1 MGLIKKESIEQ
12 LLERIDIVSLI
23 ETYVPLKR
31 AGSSFKGLC
40 PFHNEKSPSFSV
52 SPQRQRYHCFGCGAS
67 GSSVNFLMEYTNITY
82 PEALRQLAD
91 KYGMTLEE
99 ETDSTQSIEIKKQRN
114 RLLLLHELATA
125 WFHELLLT
133 HPDAKGARD
142 YLKQRGLNSTIAK
155 QWLLGWAPTDSQL
168 FLNWA
173 KEQKLTGRELIDS
186 GLAALKDPQDKNS
199 GLYSRFRNRLMFP
212 ICNDYGEPI
221 AFSARQLDNNP
232 NTGKYI
238 NSPETSL
245 FVKSKNFYGLDKA
258 KRAIGQNKYA
268 LLCEG
273 QMDVIAAHQAGFEMA
288 VASLGTAFTEQ
299 HATLIK
305 RYSPKAKICFDADGA
320 GQKAAI
326 KAYAQ
331 LAAIDVKVDMVQL
344 PNGED
349 PDSIIKSKGKEAFA
363 ELVDE
368 ALPFFEDQLQ
378 KMQAHPD
385 WAKPQKKMEFVSE
398 FLYHLSH
405 LTHRTEQDIYLSD
418 FCTRL
423 NLDPEAI
430 RQDFNTILQQKKQQ
444 DERDQQ
450 RQKQQYKLQKQQE
463 KRSNQNS
470 TIDTTGTIGSAAT
483 TPSTSISPH
492 ASIDDFNAS
501 MNSTADHSD
510 YSDNSNYSEHPLS
523 EESGITQESDLNNN
537 PDATHHQ
544 TSHESLNKSSYQTS
558 PPPID
563 SALQTLVQAALQDS
577 AAQAWL
583 IEQLDFYQAHIDSH
597 YYVKDFIKIL
607 TEKPDPYSAPSL
619 NGFLA
624 QFDAQHPFQNI
635 TNQATLRLAEQAAKE
650 SHTEMQRRLLNVE
663 SNRIQM
669 RLNDSSLSAEQ
680 QRQLMQEFM
689 TVNEKITQLN
699 S

>member
-12 LLERIDIVSLI
+12 LLERVDIISLI

-91 KYGMTLEE
+91 KYGMTLDE
-99 ETDSTQSIEIKKQRN
+99 ETDSTQSIEVKKQRN
-114 RLLLLHELATA
+114 RLLLLHEEATA

-133 HPDAKGARD
+133 HTDAQGARD
-142 YLKQRGLNSTIAK
+142 YLKQRGLNRETAK
-155 QWLLGWAPTDSQL
+155 KWLLGWAPTDSQL
-168 FLNWA
+168 FLKWA
-173 KEQKLTGRELIDS
+173 KEQNLTGRELIDS
-186 GLAALKDPQDKNS
+186 GLAALKDPQDKRS

-221 AFSARQLDNNP
+221 AFSGRQLDNNP

-245 FVKSKNFYGLDKA
+245 FIKSKHFYGLDKA

-288 VASLGTAFTEQ
+288 VASLGTAFTPQ

-305 RYSPKAKICFDADGA
+305 RYSPKAKVCFDADSA

-326 KAYAQ
+326 KAYQQ
-331 LAAIDVKVDMVQL
+331 LAAVNIQVDMVQL

-349 PDSIIKSKGKEAFA
+349 PDSIIKSKGNQAFA
-363 ELVDE
+363 KLINE

-378 KMQAHPD
+378 KMQAHAD
-385 WAKPQKKMEFVSE
+385 WNNPQKKTEFIHE
-398 FLYHLSH
+398 LLHHLSQ
-405 LTHRTEQDIYLSD
+405 LTHRTEQDVYLSD
-418 FCTRL
+418 LCTRL
-423 NLDPEAI
+423 NLDQESI
-430 RQDFNTILQQKKQQ
+430 RQDFNEILQQKKQQ
-444 DERDQQ
+444 DEREQQ
-450 RQKQQYKLQKQQE
+450 RQKSQTKQPYKIKKQQDP
-463 KRSNQNS
+463 NPTQNS
-470 TIDTTGTIGSAAT
+470 DSHLNSSSA
-483 TPSTSISPH
+483 
-492 ASIDDFNAS
+492 IDDFNAS
-501 MNSTADHSD
+501 INSTLDNPEYLEQATYASAPIDEIPPTELSNQTNHTD
-510 YSDNSNYSEHPLS
+510 YPN
-523 EESGITQESDLNNN
+523 
-537 PDATHHQ
+537 
-544 TSHESLNKSSYQTS
+544 S
-558 PPPID
+558 PPIID
-563 SALQTLVQAALQDS
+563 TAVATLAQAALQDLV
-577 AAQAWL
+577 AQTWL
-583 IEQLDFYQAHIDSH
+583 TQQLEFYREHIESH
-597 YYVKDFIKIL
+597 YYIKDFIKIL

-619 NGFLA
+619 NRFLS
-624 QFDAQHPFQNI
+624 QFDSNHPFQNMA
-635 TNQATLRLAEQAAKE
+635 NQAPLRSAEQAAKE
-650 SHTEMQRRLLNVE
+650 SHTEMQRRLLSLE

-669 RLNDSSLSAEQ
+669 QLNDKNISKEQ
-680 QRQLMQEFM
+680 QHKLMQKFM
-689 TVNEKITQLN
+689 TINAKISELN
-699 S
+699 

>member
-12 LLERIDIVSLI
+12 LLERVDIVSLI

-31 AGSSFKGLC
+31 AGASFKGLC

-67 GSSVNFLMEYTNITY
+67 GSSVNFLMEYTNVTY

-99 ETDSTQSIEIKKQRN
+99 EADSTQSIEVKKQRN
-114 RLLLLHELATA
+114 RLLLLHAEATA
-125 WFHELLLT
+125 WFHDLLLT
-133 HPDAKGARD
+133 HPDAQGARD
-142 YLKQRGLNSTIAK
+142 YLKQRGLNRETAK
-155 QWLLGWAPTDSQL
+155 KWSLGWAPTDSQL

-173 KEQKLTGRELIDS
+173 KETKITGRELIDS
-186 GLAALKDPQDKNS
+186 GLAALKDPQDKRS

-221 AFSARQLDNNP
+221 AFSGRQLDNNP

-245 FVKSKNFYGLDKA
+245 FIKSKHFYGLDKA

-273 QMDVIAAHQAGFEMA
+273 QMDVIAAHQAGFEMT
-288 VASLGTAFTEQ
+288 VASLGTAFTPQ

-305 RYSPKAKICFDADGA
+305 RYSPKAKICFDADNA

-326 KAYAQ
+326 KAYQQ
-331 LAAIDVKVDMVQL
+331 LAAVNIQVDMVQL

-349 PDSIIKSKGKEAFA
+349 PDSIIKSQGNEAFA
-363 ELVDE
+363 KLINE

-385 WAKPQKKMEFVSE
+385 WSNPQKKTELIYE
-398 FLYHLSH
+398 LLHHLSQ
-405 LTHRTEQDIYLSD
+405 LTHRTEQDVYLSD

-423 NLDPEAI
+423 NLDQESI
-430 RQDFNTILQQKKQQ
+430 RQDFNVILQQKKQQ
-444 DERDQQ
+444 DEREQQ
-450 RQKQQYKLQKQQE
+450 RQKNQSKQAYKIK
-463 KRSNQNS
+463 KTPTQNVS
-470 TIDTTGTIGSAAT
+470 TE
-483 TPSTSISPH
+483 PSSPS
-492 ASIDDFNAS
+492 SIDDFNAS
-501 MNSTADHSD
+501 MNSTLDSPEYSANYSAD
-510 YSDNSNYSEHPLS
+510 YSENGDYASASNDGYVPEEFNQGMNSAEAQDS
-523 EESGITQESDLNNN
+523 TT
-537 PDATHHQ
+537 A
-544 TSHESLNKSSYQTS
+544 
-558 PPPID
+558 PPVID
-563 SALQTLVQAALQDS
+563 TAIAILAQAALQDS

-583 IEQLDFYQAHIDSH
+583 VEQLEFYNEHVDSH
-597 YYVKDFIKIL
+597 YYIKDFIRIL
-607 TEKPDPYSAPSL
+607 TERPDPYSAPSL

-624 QFDAQHPFQNI
+624 QFDSNHPFQNMA
-635 TNQATLRLAEQAAKE
+635 NQAPLRQAEQAAKE
-650 SHTEMQRRLLNVE
+650 SHIEMQRRLLNLD

-669 RLNDSSLSAEQ
+669 QLNDTSLSKEKKHE
-680 QRQLMQEFM
+680 LMQSFM
-689 TVNEKITQLN
+689 TINAKIAELN
-699 S
+699 